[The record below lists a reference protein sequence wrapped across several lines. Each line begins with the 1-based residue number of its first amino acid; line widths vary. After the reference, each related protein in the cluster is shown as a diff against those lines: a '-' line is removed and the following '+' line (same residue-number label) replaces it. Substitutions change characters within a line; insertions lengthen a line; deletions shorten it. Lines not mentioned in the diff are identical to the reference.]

1 MASSIP
7 SQSRAVDPFASYNSD
22 TVNTLTRMLTY
33 GENGLATAVSCDVID
48 STSNT
53 EVILKPGFV
62 YKDDMWI
69 YISANHIVDFT
80 DPAQYSSGFMNE
92 IGYYYIVLDYT
103 FVKSRPAPQ
112 AKALIVKPSQI
123 TDRGGI
129 LPDAWLFLKA
139 VKVEWTG
146 SEFVVVS
153 VHNYDPGYPNN
164 KRRYISTYTG
174 AEIFL
179 PTFSEDR
186 DKSRM
191 VYDIEEDQF
200 YFGYSNR
207 WESAFGSVSFPAN
220 TLGFTIGEL
229 VYVDST
235 SGISSAIATAA
246 SRTADGVVSK
256 VSATGVVKTSG
267 KVENVKID
275 STSNIN
281 VGDIVYLSKTE
292 AGKITENRTP
302 QFVGKCVEIVD
313 ANTVNILFH
322 RGEPTSIS
330 VILPAGVSWTFSG
343 GLYYQDIDIS
353 DFGSNIAFEMYD
365 TATRLI
371 IIPSNIEFV
380 SSSIARIWMPNNTVE
395 LNVTIIG

>member
-53 EVILKPGFV
+53 EVTLKPGFV

-80 DPAQYSSGFMNE
+80 DSQHYDDFDAGFDE
-92 IGYYYIVLDYT
+92 AGYYYIVLDYE

-123 TDRGGI
+123 IGRGGI
-129 LPDAWLFLKA
+129 LPDKWLFLKA
-139 VKVEWTG
+139 VKVEG
-146 SEFVVVS
+146 AGPFYVVS

-174 AEIFL
+174 TEVNL

-191 VYDIEEDQF
+191 VYDIEADQF

-220 TLGFTIGEL
+220 TVGFTIGEL

-235 SGISSAIATAA
+235 AGISAAIATAA

-256 VSATGVVKTSG
+256 VSSTGVVKTSG
-267 KVENVKID
+267 RTDNVKID
-275 STSNIN
+275 STSNVS
-281 VGDIVYLSKTE
+281 VGDVVYLSKSE
-292 AGKITENRTP
+292 AGKITEQRTP
-302 QFVGKCVEIVD
+302 QFVGKCIEIVD
-313 ANTVNILFH
+313 ADTVNILFH

-330 VILPAGVSWTFSG
+330 VILPTGSWNLSG

-353 DFGSNIAFEMYD
+353 DFGRNIAFEMYD

-380 SSSIARIWMPNNTVE
+380 STSIARIWMPNNTVE